1 MHTGTMVV
9 VAVTLVF
16 AAYVVRALLMYSSRR

>member
-1 MHTGTMVV
+1 MVV